1 MNDYGI
7 TPEQY
12 HAGLSKLW
20 DALKVVGVQDLD
32 VFTLCAARIEGLE
45 LELARLRAREEP
57 GGRSA
62 LSIVLKKIDEAI
74 ELNRAG
80 RRRCLDADYRDIVD
94 GERTGLEVARGFV
107 KRELNKKADE

>member
-1 MNDYGI
+1 MSDDLRRNYRKR
-7 TPEQY
+7 PEE
-12 HAGLSKLW
+12 A
-20 DALKVVGVQDLD
+20 
-32 VFTLCAARIEGLE
+32 
-45 LELARLRAREEP
+45 
-57 GGRSA
+57 SA

-107 KRELNKKADE
+107 KRELNKGANE